1 MSRKEIMSRK
11 ERRPKLQIY
20 FDVLRAIADEI
31 AVEGVARPT
40 RVQFRSNMSYDKLSR
55 YLLEL
60 ENKKLINKKPTM
72 SLTNKGQNFM
82 RDYDKINDF
91 IEKLGLDYLNDSED
105 EVT

>member
-1 MSRKEIMSRK
+1 MSRK

-20 FDVLRAIADEI
+20 FDILRAISDEI
-31 AVEGVARPT
+31 ADEGIARPT

-60 ENKKLINKKPTM
+60 ENKKLINKNPSI
-72 SLTNKGQNFM
+72 SLSDKGQNFM

-91 IEKLGLDYLNDSED
+91 IEKLGLDYLTDSEG
-105 EVT
+105 EVN